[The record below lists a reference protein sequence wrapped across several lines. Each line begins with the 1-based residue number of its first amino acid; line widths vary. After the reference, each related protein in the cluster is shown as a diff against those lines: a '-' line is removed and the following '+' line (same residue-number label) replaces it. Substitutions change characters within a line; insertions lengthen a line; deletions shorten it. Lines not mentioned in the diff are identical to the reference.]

1 MPMDEINQI
10 FDRVFKRIFTF
21 SDKAI
26 TNLINGLFDT
36 DYPPDSQIEY
46 SNRENTKADLK
57 HTYSD
62 LFIVIN
68 KKWHYHLEAQMYH
81 DKTIVMRVFEYG
93 FYHALET
100 REDNYTLRFPE
111 PVVIYFCNVADVPET
126 SSIRVILP
134 DQREFTYT
142 VKNYAY
148 LAHDIEELN
157 RKKMI
162 VFIPFQM
169 VRVRDFLMPA
179 GKARFLTENEIKE
192 LKKFIDSD
200 ILGSIKANLQIG
212 NIKLEDYN
220 QLLELLNILYQ
231 QIILQY
237 QKKGGDK
244 EMKPLLPGALEL
256 PNDKYRFRIDELE
269 AENATL
275 ADKNAMLTNE
285 KESLANE
292 KMDLMNEKAILE
304 DRNAALE
311 SEMELLRR
319 KLQEIENRSEGQ

>member
-1 MPMDEINQI
+1 MNW
-10 FDRVFKRIFTF
+10 K
-21 SDKAI
+21 
-26 TNLINGLFDT
+26 
-36 DYPPDSQIEY
+36 DYE
-46 SNRENTKADLK
+46 K
-57 HTYSD
+57 
-62 LFIVIN
+62 
-68 KKWHYHLEAQMYH
+68 
-81 DKTIVMRVFEYG
+81 
-93 FYHALET
+93 
-100 REDNYTLRFPE
+100 
-111 PVVIYFCNVADVPET
+111 
-126 SSIRVILP
+126 SIRLVTEIQQEGL
-134 DQREFTYT
+134 DAVCF
-142 VKNYAY
+142 
-148 LAHDIEELN
+148 LS
-157 RKKMI
+157 
-162 VFIPFQM
+162 FQM

-275 ADKNAMLTNE
+275 ADKNAILTNE

-292 KMDLMNEKAILE
+292 KTVLE

-319 KLQEIENRSEGQ
+319 KLQKIENRSEGQ

>member
-1 MPMDEINQI
+1 MDEISQI

-26 TNLINGLFDT
+26 TNLINGLFGT

-46 SNRENTKADLK
+46 SNRENTKTDLT

-81 DKTIVMRVFEYG
+81 DNAIVMRVFEYG

-100 REDNYTLRFPE
+100 REDNFTLRFPE
-111 PVVIYFCNVADVPET
+111 PVVIYFSNVVKVPET
-126 SSIRVILP
+126 SSIRVVLP
-134 DQREFTYT
+134 DQQEFTYT
-142 VKNYAY
+142 VKNFAY
-148 LAHDIEELN
+148 LEHDIEELN

-169 VRVRDFLMPA
+169 VRVRDFLIA
-179 GKARFLTENEIKE
+179 DGKARILTENEIQE
-192 LKKFIDSD
+192 LKNFIDSD
-200 ILGSIKANLQIG
+200 ILGSIKANLQVG
-212 NIKLEDYN
+212 NIDLKDYD
-220 QLLELLNILYQ
+220 QLLELLHQLYQ

-244 EMKPLLPGALEL
+244 DMKPLLPGAMEL

-269 AENATL
+269 VEIADLKEENATM
-275 ADKNAMLTNE
+275 AE
-285 KESLANE
+285 
-292 KMDLMNEKAILE
+292 EKAAIAE
-304 DRNAALE
+304 EKAALTE
-311 SEMELLRR
+311 KCTALERELEALRR
-319 KLQEIENRSEGQ
+319 EHEQ

>member
-1 MPMDEINQI
+1 MDEISQI

-57 HTYSD
+57 HSYSD

-81 DKTIVMRVFEYG
+81 DNTIVMRVFEYG

-100 REDNYTLRFPE
+100 REDDCTLRFPE
-111 PVVIYFCNVADVPET
+111 PVVVYFCNSADVPET

-134 DQREFTYT
+134 NKQEFMYT
-142 VKNYAY
+142 VKNFAY
-148 LAHDIEELN
+148 LAHGMEELN

-169 VRVRDFLMPA
+169 VRVRDFLMPD
-179 GKARFLTENEIKE
+179 GKARFLTENEIQE

-200 ILGSIKANLQIG
+200 ILGSIKANLEVG
-212 NIKLEDYN
+212 NITLDDYKESRAMQN
-220 QLLELLNILYQ
+220 RTLYDGAAYVHTRYASTD
-231 QIILQY
+231 ILQSVTGASE
-237 QKKGGDK
+237 QAIPADSAAVSEERGRQGDSSPQTSRDGEWK
-244 EMKPLLPGALEL
+244 RRAVKLWPG
-256 PNDKYRFRIDELE
+256 
-269 AENATL
+269 
-275 ADKNAMLTNE
+275 
-285 KESLANE
+285 
-292 KMDLMNEKAILE
+292 
-304 DRNAALE
+304 
-311 SEMELLRR
+311 R
-319 KLQEIENRSEGQ
+319 KIA

>member
-1 MPMDEINQI
+1 MDEISQI

-26 TNLINGLFDT
+26 TNLINGLFGT

-46 SNRENTKADLK
+46 SNRENTRTDLS

-62 LFIVIN
+62 LFIIIN
-68 KKWHYHLEAQMYH
+68 RKWHYHLEAQMYH
-81 DKTIVMRVFEYG
+81 DNTIVMRVFEYG

-100 REDNYTLRFPE
+100 REDNFTLRFPE
-111 PVVIYFCNVADVPET
+111 PVVIYFCNAEKVPET

-134 DQREFTYT
+134 DQQEFTYT
-142 VKNYAY
+142 VKNFAY

-169 VRVRDFLMPA
+169 VRVRDFLISD
-179 GKARFLTENEIKE
+179 GKARLLTENEIQE
-192 LKKFIDSD
+192 LKNFIDSD
-200 ILGSIKANLQIG
+200 ILGSIKANLQVG
-212 NIKLEDYN
+212 NIDLDDYN
-220 QLLELLNILYQ
+220 QLLELLNQLYQ

-244 EMKPLLPGALEL
+244 DMKPLLPGAMEL

-269 AENATL
+269 AENASLQEEKSALAEEKAAL
-275 ADKNAMLTNE
+275 ADKNA
-285 KESLANE
+285 
-292 KMDLMNEKAILE
+292 
-304 DRNAALE
+304 ALE
-311 SEMELLRR
+311 RELEILRR
-319 KLQEIENRSEGQ
+319 KHKN